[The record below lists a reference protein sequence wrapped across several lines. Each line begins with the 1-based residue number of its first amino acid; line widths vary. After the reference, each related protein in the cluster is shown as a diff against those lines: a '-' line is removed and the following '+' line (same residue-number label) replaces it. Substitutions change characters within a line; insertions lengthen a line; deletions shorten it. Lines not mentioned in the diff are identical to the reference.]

1 MDNNNLDINAFLLKA
16 LLNNGSMPRAPGIL
30 GELEQQITS
39 SLRKM
44 MNIEDTQTT
53 DLNAQI
59 STLKNDIAQKNS
71 IIADFSKQIMDFKTA
86 ASQKDDVI
94 SSNSRQLTEARAS
107 VAQKETSI
115 ADMSK
120 QNIDLGL
127 AKSRNETLICELRAQ
142 LITIQSDCAAKDTV
156 IGNLNSEI
164 ARMKSE
170 HQRTLVENS
179 ILTTD
184 FGNYKKQV
192 DEEKRMIMNAHR
204 GELET
209 MREEMKEN
217 NRIVL
222 DKMTDMKSQMT
233 AATELSPTE
242 ISDIKRHISERMIAE
257 QTDEISLIFSE

>member
-30 GELEQQITS
+30 GELEHQVIT
-39 SLRKM
+39 SLRKI
-44 MNIEDTQTT
+44 MNIEDTQST

-59 STLKNDIAQKNS
+59 ATLKNDIAQKNS

-94 SSNSRQLTEARAS
+94 SSNARQLTEARAS

-127 AKSRNETLICELRAQ
+127 AKSRNEILISELRSQ
-142 LITIQSDCAAKDTV
+142 LSTLQSDCVVKDTV

-164 ARMKSE
+164 MKMKSD
-170 HQRTLVENS
+170 HQRALVENN
-179 ILTTD
+179 ILITD
-184 FGNYKKQV
+184 FGNYKKQM
-192 DEEKRMIMNAHR
+192 DEEKRMTATVHR
-204 GELET
+204 DELET
-209 MREEMKEN
+209 IREEIKKH
-217 NRIVL
+217 NRAAL
-222 DKMTDMKSQMT
+222 DKMTT
-233 AATELSPTE
+233 ATELTLNE
-242 ISDIKRHISERMIAE
+242 ISEIKEHIAE
-257 QTDEISLIFSE
+257 RLPEPVDEISIILSE

>member
-1 MDNNNLDINAFLLKA
+1 
-16 LLNNGSMPRAPGIL
+16 MPRAPGIL

-53 DLNAQI
+53 DLNSQI

-94 SSNSRQLTEARAS
+94 SSNMRQLTDARAS
-107 VAQKETSI
+107 IAQKETSI

-127 AKSRNETLICELRAQ
+127 AKSRNETLICELRTQ
-142 LITIQSDCAAKDTV
+142 LSSIQSDCAAKDTV

-164 ARMKSE
+164 AKMKSD

-192 DEEKRMIMNAHR
+192 DEEKRMIMNVHR
-204 GELET
+204 GELE
-209 MREEMKEN
+209 MLREKHREEMNKLELEMKEN

-233 AATELSPTE
+233 AKTELSSAE
-242 ISDIKRHISERMIAE
+242 ISEIRQHIAE
-257 QTDEISLIFSE
+257 RVVSEPSAIDDEISIIFSE